1 MSEATENATPIEDAV
16 EVIDANIAF
25 VLFQKPNGSFG
36 AVGDLNK
43 KFNVSRQ
50 ATFLDMKIASRELYE
65 ALIREEIAGTVI
77 ENLQNGPQTSLNS
90 LGTPTE

>member
-1 MSEATENATPIEDAV
+1 MSEENTTPVEDAV
-16 EVIDANIAF
+16 EVTEANIAF
-25 VLFQKPNGSFG
+25 ILFQKPNGSFG
-36 AVGDLNK
+36 AVGNLDK
-43 KFNVSRQ
+43 PFKVARQ

-77 ENLQNGPQTSLNS
+77 ENLQNGTVNPLGS

>member
-1 MSEATENATPIEDAV
+1 MSEATENTSPVEDVIE
-16 EVIDANIAF
+16 ANIAF
-25 VLFQKPNGSFG
+25 ILFQKPNGSFG
-36 AVGDLNK
+36 AIGDLDK
-43 KFNVSRQ
+43 KFNVAKK

-77 ENLQNGPQTSLNS
+77 ENLQNGSQTSLNS

>member
-16 EVIDANIAF
+16 EVIEANIAF
-25 VLFQKPNGSFG
+25 ILFQKPNGSFG
-36 AVGDLNK
+36 AVGDLTK
-43 KFNVSRQ
+43 PFKVAKQ

-77 ENLQNGPQTSLNS
+77 ENLQNGSVNPLGS